1 MTMTLSSE
9 MLTEYAKNPSNK
21 GLLANP
27 TITRRETNR
36 LCDDAITVHL
46 RIEDGRLAE
55 FGFE

>member
-1 MTMTLSSE
+1 MTLSSE